1 MKRTKKLKVTIKGK
15 PGELA
20 AGLRGAATRAVS
32 LHRYVLAVERSAT
45 AVGELVLDLELGLVS
60 QDLRAGILGVNGLR
74 APTRQVLR
82 GITEDLRVMV
92 RRLRELRGRVATDLD
107 PRRGVR

>member
-1 MKRTKKLKVTIKGK
+1 MRRAKKLKVTLKGK
-15 PGELA
+15 PAELA
-20 AGLRGAATRAVS
+20 AGLNAAARGVVS
-32 LHRYVLAVERSAT
+32 LNRYALAVDRSAT
-45 AVGELVLDLELGLVS
+45 TLAELVLDLELGLVS

-74 APTRQVLR
+74 APTRRVLR